1 MLCATEDTRFYGSDV
16 APGMVSYKE
25 IPVSKIK
32 KRLLTSYGYRY
43 PLRVLLLKESE
54 LKTVVDGNTLCIGE
68 IVFNISEVNG
78 EQYVLGHRYYALKPS
93 QNSYKPQPEL
103 ESCLMEGTTSTIS
116 DPTCCIASGSNMY
129 NDMTEVAPEPKSN
142 KKNKRKTKKK
152 TKKTS
157 RKKKE
162 VIEEPSLDQEDL
174 LRLCSFEPSFQNTG
188 NIIDIGG
195 KEQFYNFF
203 RGIQVGES
211 RASYVFSVAKELG
224 GDVLYDSLITIPSN
238 TSIMYKFSDGLP
250 AVGVFRSVIP
260 SQLSDH
266 FFHIAHS
273 MYPQMKSCLT
283 RRVRTLHLGAKEY
296 NPNENQLP
304 YYNNQRRV
312 WTMDAGNTKKQTQV
326 FLPELEFVEKF
337 TQSTFKESHREK
349 IEKVAA
355 CFRLGGTCFTRAAV
369 NFGECQLHRDSC
381 LGLDIIIY
389 GGNWVGGELVI
400 PQLKLKIKL
409 SAGDIVVMDSY
420 LFHEVLTSRGHR
432 YSMVFFTKTHNQM
445 SDAGELAVPKNLH
458 WLSQKN
464 FGEFSN

>member
-1 MLCATEDTRFYGSDV
+1 ML
-16 APGMVSYKE
+16 E
-25 IPVSKIK
+25 IQK
-32 KRLLTSYGYRY
+32 
-43 PLRVLLLKESE
+43 
-54 LKTVVDGNTLCIGE
+54 
-68 IVFNISEVNG
+68 
-78 EQYVLGHRYYALKPS
+78 
-93 QNSYKPQPEL
+93 
-103 ESCLMEGTTSTIS
+103 
-116 DPTCCIASGSNMY
+116 
-129 NDMTEVAPEPKSN
+129 
-142 KKNKRKTKKK
+142 
-152 TKKTS
+152 
-157 RKKKE
+157 
-162 VIEEPSLDQEDL
+162 
-174 LRLCSFEPSFQNTG
+174 
-188 NIIDIGG
+188 
-195 KEQFYNFF
+195 
-203 RGIQVGES
+203 
-211 RASYVFSVAKELG
+211 
-224 GDVLYDSLITIPSN
+224 
-238 TSIMYKFSDGLP
+238 
-250 AVGVFRSVIP
+250 
-260 SQLSDH
+260 
-266 FFHIAHS
+266 
-273 MYPQMKSCLT
+273 
-283 RRVRTLHLGAKEY
+283 
-296 NPNENQLP
+296 
-304 YYNNQRRV
+304 
-312 WTMDAGNTKKQTQV
+312 KKQTQV